1 MSLLTQKLLG
11 SAALICESSKTVLD
25 IQVGNR
31 AYWVEIASGSQEL
44 LTALVWVPTRTVT
57 IKQESSFDKVAL
69 QG

>member
-1 MSLLTQKLLG
+1 MTTTT
-11 SAALICESSKTVLD
+11 KTVLD